1 VLEEKDVTIM
11 AITSVRFTS
20 QTGGDDKDHDTGVFI
35 RILTA
40 DQKTLI
46 ASIDNADNCNNCHY
60 DDHTT
65 HSFNVN
71 VNSPALT
78 KSDCAGFVYFVGSR
92 ANGNDNW
99 DLDGTSIDIVFD
111 NRDDLTKSSGGFS
124 LNSRGSALVWAGP
137 F

>member
-1 VLEEKDVTIM
+1 M

-20 QTGGDDKDHDTGVFI
+20 QTGSDDKDHDTGVFV
-35 RILTA
+35 RVFT
-40 DQKTLI
+40 QNQQTLI
-46 ASIDNADNCNNCHY
+46 ASVDNADNCDSCHY

-65 HSFNVN
+65 HSFNLI
-71 VNSPALT
+71 VNSPGLSKAQCT
-78 KSDCAGFVYFVGSR
+78 GFVYKVGSR

-99 DLDGTSIDIVFD
+99 DIDSTSIDIVFD
-111 NRDDLTKSSGGFS
+111 DGSDLQKASGGFS